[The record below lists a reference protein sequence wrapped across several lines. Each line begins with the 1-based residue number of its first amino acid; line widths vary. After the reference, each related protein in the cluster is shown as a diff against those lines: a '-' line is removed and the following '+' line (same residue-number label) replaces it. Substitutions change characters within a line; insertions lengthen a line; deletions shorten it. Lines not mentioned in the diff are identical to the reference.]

1 MRINKEHTFKDKVI
15 WLTGAS
21 SGIGEALAYELSGFG
36 AILILSSRNESKLMK
51 VKAQLPMNADKAK
64 VLVLDLEKLDELK
77 DKTLEAMSFFGTI
90 DYFIS
95 NAGLAIRDYALNT
108 TLEIDQKIMNINY
121 FGPII
126 ITKAL
131 LPSFIEKNK
140 GHIVVTSS
148 LSGKYGVPKIAAYA
162 ASKHALHG
170 FYETLR
176 SEIIDHNIQL
186 TIIIP
191 GIIKTAITTHAL
203 TGTGEKFGKME
214 KTFQTAYP
222 VEKAAERIVVA
233 ISKNKEECFIGGSE
247 GVTLYLN
254 RLSPW
259 LLRRFIRNHPIKKMR
274 QFKNKFGFKRS

>member
-1 MRINKEHTFKDKVI
+1 MHKDKIFKNKVI

-21 SGIGEALAYELSGFG
+21 SGIGEALAYELSRLG
-36 AILILSSRNESKLMK
+36 ALLILSSRNKINLMK
-51 VKAQLPMNADKAK
+51 VKEQLPVNSNKAK
-64 VLVLDLEKLDELK
+64 VLVIDLEKLDELK
-77 DKTLEAMSFFGTI
+77 SKTSEALNLFGSI

-121 FGPII
+121 FGPIV

-131 LPSFIEKNK
+131 LPYFMKNNK

-176 SEIIDHNIQL
+176 SEILDYNIQL
-186 TIIIP
+186 TIIVP
-191 GIIKTAITTHAL
+191 GLIKTSITTHAL
-203 TGTGEKFGKME
+203 TGSGNIFGKME
-214 KTFQTAYP
+214 ETFKTAYP
-222 VEKAAERIVVA
+222 VEKAAERIAVA
-233 ISKNKEECFIGGSE
+233 ISKNKEESFIGGTE
-247 GVTLYLN
+247 GITLYLN

-259 LLRRFIRNHPIKKMR
+259 FLRRFIRNHPVRKMR
-274 QFKNKFGFKRS
+274 QLKKKLGFKTS

>member
-1 MRINKEHTFKDKVI
+1 MHKDKIFKNKVI

-21 SGIGEALAYELSGFG
+21 SGIGEALAYELSRLG
-36 AILILSSRNESKLMK
+36 ALLILSSRNKINLMK
-51 VKAQLPMNADKAK
+51 VKEQLPVNSNKAK
-64 VLVLDLEKLDELK
+64 VLVIDLEKLDELK
-77 DKTLEAMSFFGTI
+77 SKTSEALNLFGSI

-121 FGPII
+121 FGPIV

-131 LPSFIEKNK
+131 LPYFMKNNK

-176 SEIIDHNIQL
+176 SEILDYNIQL
-186 TIIIP
+186 TIIVP
-191 GIIKTAITTHAL
+191 GIIKTSITTHAL
-203 TGTGEKFGKME
+203 TGSGNIFGKME
-214 KTFQTAYP
+214 ETFKTAYP
-222 VEKAAERIVVA
+222 VEKAAERIAVA
-233 ISKNKEECFIGGSE
+233 ISKNKEESFIGGTE
-247 GVTLYLN
+247 GITLYLN

-259 LLRRFIRNHPIKKMR
+259 FLRRFIRNHPVRKMR
-274 QFKNKFGFKRS
+274 QLKKKLGFKTS

>member
-1 MRINKEHTFKDKVI
+1 MNKEKIFKNKVI

-21 SGIGEALAYELSGFG
+21 SGIGEALAYELSRFG
-36 AILILSSRNESKLMK
+36 ALLILSSRNKSNLMK
-51 VKAQLPMNADKAK
+51 VKAQLPLNADKAK

-77 DKTLEAMSFFGTI
+77 AKTLEAMSLFGTI

-95 NAGLAIRDYALNT
+95 NAGLAIRDYAINT

-121 FGPII
+121 FGPIV
-126 ITKAL
+126 ITKSL
-131 LPSFIEKNK
+131 LPHFIEKNK

-148 LSGKYGVPKIAAYA
+148 LSGKYGVPKIASYA

-176 SEIIDHNIQL
+176 SEIIDHSIQL

-191 GIIKTAITTHAL
+191 GIIKTSITKHAL
-203 TGTGEKFGKME
+203 TGSGKSFGKME

-222 VEKAAERIVVA
+222 VKKAAERIVVA
-233 ISKNKEECFIGGSE
+233 IAKNKEECFIGGSE
-247 GVTLYLN
+247 GITLYLN

-259 LLRRFIRNHPIKKMR
+259 FLRRFIRNHPIKKLR
-274 QFKNKFGFKRS
+274 KVKNKLGFKTS

>member
-1 MRINKEHTFKDKVI
+1 MNKEKIFKDKVI

-36 AILILSSRNESKLMK
+36 ALLILSSRNKTNLMK
-51 VKAQLPMNADKAK
+51 VKSQLPKNADKAK
-64 VLVLDLEKLDELK
+64 VLVLDLEKLDELES
-77 DKTLEAMSFFGTI
+77 KTAEAMSLFGTI

-108 TLEIDQKIMNINY
+108 TLETDQKIMNINY
-121 FGPII
+121 FGPIV

-131 LPSFIEKNK
+131 LPSFIKNNK

-186 TIIIP
+186 TMIIP
-191 GIIKTAITTHAL
+191 GIIKTSITTHAL
-203 TGTGEKFGKME
+203 TGSGENFGKME
-214 KTFQTAYP
+214 KTFETAYP
-222 VEKAAERIVVA
+222 VKRAAERIVVA
-233 ISKNKEECFIGGSE
+233 IGKNKEEYFIGGSE
-247 GVTLYLN
+247 GITLYLN
-254 RLSPW
+254 RISPW
-259 LLRRFIRNHPIKKMR
+259 LLRRFIRNHPIKKLR
-274 QFKNKFGFKRS
+274 QIKNKLGLKKS